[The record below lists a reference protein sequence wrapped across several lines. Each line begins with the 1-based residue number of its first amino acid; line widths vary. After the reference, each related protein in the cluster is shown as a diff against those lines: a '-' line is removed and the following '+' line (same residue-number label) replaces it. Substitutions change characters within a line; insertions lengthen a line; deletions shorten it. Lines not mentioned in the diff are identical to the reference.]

1 MEHKE
6 GKTHGHL
13 EGLSVST
20 HLLCYEAKLS
30 KLKLESQVNQLLGSV
45 SRYKFTLR
53 KHLRLCGQVSFEGL
67 VDGHSVDVGVVDEPN
82 DLK

>member
-1 MEHKE
+1 
-6 GKTHGHL
+6 
-13 EGLSVST
+13 
-20 HLLCYEAKLS
+20 
-30 KLKLESQVNQLLGSV
+30 LKSQVNQLLGSV